1 MGGHRENESNQI
13 ENLFADIDFISGEVD
28 SLQRGNWAS
37 KVSLTRLLKNLL
49 YSRLLYRMSKLK
61 WFSPRRRARFFKSAE
76 KRDPMLL
83 VQKVDQ
89 FCMKY
94 YRRVNQNEALA
105 KRNAELGSN
114 NGLRVT
120 AIVPNYN
127 HAKYLP
133 QRIESILNQTYPLI
147 DIIILDDCSTD
158 NSREVIEAY
167 VDKYPGR
174 LKAILATKNSGNV
187 FRQWQN
193 GHSQATGDILWIC
206 ESDDFCEPTFV
217 ERAIR
222 AFRDPSVMLSFGSVQ
237 YANTS
242 GEFVEGLDDYREQCE
257 PGIWDRTIVRP
268 ASEWFCKG
276 FGVKNVIPNVG
287 GSLWRRFPISNEVWT
302 QASEFKIMG
311 DWFLYSVVAGGGQIA
326 YEPTAVSYFR
336 IHPNNTSGKKAQSD
350 PSYYNEY
357 FQIMRVLKSKWPIS
371 EETLNRFLGEAY
383 KNFRRSRVSGVE
395 FESIIKSDELRATSR
410 LKPHVLIGLLG
421 FTFGGGEIF
430 PIHLANALHDLGVLV
445 SLLQVHTTDDQQRVK
460 QLLNPAIP
468 IYNAS
473 QVREMGVVNFVE
485 RAGISIIHSHVANVD
500 KLFLDSGHLPCAYFS
515 TLHGSYE
522 AMKISKTRISR
533 WSKKVD
539 RFAYLAERNL
549 APFEGLN
556 IPDSKFLKVRN
567 AIPLD
572 ERPFPKTRTDLG
584 ISKDTIVFSLAAR
597 GVEGKGWVETVQAY
611 LKLRERRPDISLA
624 LLLAGEG
631 TSVEDA
637 RKIAASDPT
646 IQFLG
651 YISEVHG
658 LYRLSDVALL
668 PSRYPGES
676 FPLSLI
682 QAFQVGVPCITT
694 DVGEIR
700 SMTTLGSKQAGIIFQ
715 PIDDTEMFVD
725 ELSQFMERILEASLR
740 EELRQTANSLG
751 KCFEIEQLASEYLQ
765 QYLLLIKSNHAEEY
779 ERAIMQSSS

>member
-1 MGGHRENESNQI
+1 MAARREDESKLM
-13 ENLFADIDFISGEVD
+13 ENLLADIDFISGEVD

-37 KVSLTRLLKNLL
+37 NVSLMRLLKNLL
-49 YSRLLYRMSKLK
+49 YSRLLYKLSKSNWL
-61 WFSPRRRARFFKSAE
+61 SPRRRERFFKSAE

-83 VQKVDQ
+83 VRKVDQ
-89 FCMKY
+89 FCIKY
-94 YRRVNQNEALA
+94 YRRINENEALA
-105 KRNAELGSN
+105 TRISELGSRA
-114 NGLRVT
+114 GLKVT

-147 DIIILDDCSTD
+147 DVIVLDDCSTD
-158 NSREVIEAY
+158 NSREVIESY
-167 VDKYPGR
+167 VRKYPSR
-174 LKAILATKNSGNV
+174 IKSMFAEKNSGNV

-193 GHSQATGDILWIC
+193 GHLQATGDIVWIC

-237 YANTS
+237 YANTE
-242 GEFVEGLDDYREQCE
+242 GEFVQGLDDYREECE

-268 ASEWFCKG
+268 ASEWFCNG
-276 FGVKNVIPNVG
+276 FGVKNAIPNVG
-287 GSLWRRFPISNEVWT
+287 GSLWRRFHISEDVWT
-302 QASEFKIMG
+302 RAAEFKIMG

-336 IHPNNTSGKKAQSD
+336 IHSNNTSGKKAQST
-350 PSYYNEY
+350 PSYYDEY
-357 FQIMRVLKSKWPIS
+357 FRVMKILKSKWPIP
-371 EETLNRFLGEAY
+371 EETFNRFLTQAY
-383 KNFRRSRVSGVE
+383 KNFRRSRVRGPK
-395 FESIIKSDELRATSR
+395 FETIIKVNELKGTSR
-410 LKPHVLIGLLG
+410 VKPHVLIGLLG
-421 FTFGGGEIF
+421 FNFGGGEIF
-430 PIHLANALHDLGVLV
+430 PIHLANALHELGVVV

-473 QVREMGVVNFVE
+473 QVREMGVVNFLQ
-485 RAGISIIHSHVANVD
+485 RAGISIVHSHVANVD
-500 KLFLDSGHLPCAYFS
+500 KLFLENGDLPCAYFS

-539 RFAYLAERNL
+539 RFAYLAERNRV
-549 APFEGLN
+549 PFEGLN
-556 IPDSKFLKVRN
+556 IPDNKFLKVRN
-567 AIPLD
+567 AIPVD

-584 ISKDTIVFSLAAR
+584 ISKDALVFSLAAR
-597 GVEGKGWVETVQAY
+597 GVEGKGWTEAVSAY
-611 LKLRERRPDISLA
+611 LKLRERHPDIPMSL
-624 LLLAGEG
+624 LMAGEG

-637 RKIAASDPT
+637 KRIAASDPT
-646 IQFLG
+646 IHFLG
-651 YISEVHG
+651 FISEVHG

-682 QAFQVGVPCITT
+682 QAFQVGVPCIAT
-694 DVGEIR
+694 DVGEIKR
-700 SMTTLGSKQAGIIFQ
+700 MTTLDSKEAGIIFK
-715 PIDDTEMFVD
+715 PTCDTEMFVD
-725 ELSQFMERILEASLR
+725 ELSQTMEKILDESLR
-740 EELRQTANSLG
+740 EELRETAISLG
-751 KCFEIEQLASEYLQ
+751 KRFDINQLASEYL
-765 QYLLLIKSNHAEEY
+765 EEY
-779 ERAIMQSSS
+779 LSLIEGRDTFRSSTKVQ